1 MTEPVKKI
9 HVQYYA
15 VLREA
20 RGLSQE
26 TVKTTAATTKELYL
40 ELKHNFDFKLARDLI
55 KVAVNDEFKDWE
67 TELKSGDTV
76 IFIPPVAGG

>member
-1 MTEPVKKI
+1 MTAKTKKI

-20 RGLSQE
+20 RGVSQE
-26 TVKTTAATTKELYL
+26 TVATNSADAKELYL
-40 ELKHNFDFKLARDLI
+40 ELKHKFGFTLGRDLV
-55 KVAVNDEFKDWE
+55 KVAVNDQFKDWD
-67 TELKSGDTV
+67 TELTSGDTV